1 MTQAQMTDTPMSPA
15 SPTRDAETN
24 DVATNDVATLL
35 SIESL
40 NQFYGESHT
49 LWDLTLEIPAGQC
62 TCVMG
67 RNGVGKTTL
76 MKCIMGEE
84 SVRDGKLLYR
94 AEGGSGENSSGDAS
108 GHEPLD
114 LTRRKLE
121 ERARLGVGYVPQGRQ
136 IFPMMTVEENLR
148 TGLAVR
154 RDGLRQIPERIY
166 ELFPV
171 LKEMRHRRGGDLSGG
186 QQQQLAIGRALV
198 IEPRLLIL
206 DEPGEGIQPNI
217 VAQIGEVIRR
227 LIKEDGLTVLLVEQ
241 KLPFARK
248 YADRFVIMDRG
259 RRVAE
264 GEIAA
269 LSDELIKQHL
279 TV

>member
-1 MTQAQMTDTPMSPA
+1 MLA
-15 SPTRDAETN
+15 
-24 DVATNDVATLL
+24 
-35 SIESL
+35 IEKL

-49 LWDLTLEIPAGQC
+49 LWDLDLDVPTGQC

-76 MKCIMGEE
+76 MKAIMGEVAVK
-84 SVRDGKLLYR
+84 SGQLRYQG
-94 AEGGSGENSSGDAS
+94 EGSDIE
-108 GHEPLD
+108 
-114 LTRRKLE
+114 LTKKAIEARS
-121 ERARLGVGYVPQGRQ
+121 RLGIGFVPQGRQ
-136 IFPMMTVEENLR
+136 IFPLLTVEENLR
-148 TGLAVR
+148 TGLAAR
-154 RDGLRQIPERIY
+154 SDGLKKIPERIY

-171 LKEMRHRRGGDLSGG
+171 LKEMKHRRGGDLSGG

-198 IEPRLLIL
+198 IEPKLLIL

-217 VAQIGEVIRR
+217 VAQIGQVIRQ

-259 RRVAE
+259 RPVAKGDISE
-264 GEIAA
+264 
-269 LSDELIKQHL
+269 LSNELIKQHL